1 MTYID
6 PLGNAPKWWQWVIG
20 GLALVGGAILC
31 IVPGGQG
38 IGVSLL
44 IAGASMTLS
53 NTLSAAG
60 VSGKTASLIMS
71 GLDIIGGIALCFTP
85 FAGIGANMIGSGVG
99 GIAFGFLFEAAG
111 ASFEAGAIIGNIL
124 GGMAGGKIYDSI
136 KFSKIAR
143 QGILIG
149 KMEVFKDAAK
159 ARNLAFYG
167 GMHGYD
173 VIAKRFPSLAA
184 KLGWANNYHFISNVM
199 QRSGRIYNLGGA
211 VTGCYAKEL
220 EMIANYFNV
229 INL

>member
-1 MTYID
+1 M
-6 PLGNAPKWWQWVIG
+6 NFV
-20 GLALVGGAILC
+20 
-31 IVPGGQG
+31 
-38 IGVSLL
+38 
-44 IAGASMTLS
+44 
-53 NTLSAAG
+53 
-60 VSGKTASLIMS
+60 
-71 GLDIIGGIALCFTP
+71 
-85 FAGIGANMIGSGVG
+85 
-99 GIAFGFLFEAAG
+99 
-111 ASFEAGAIIGNIL
+111 
-124 GGMAGGKIYDSI
+124 
-136 KFSKIAR
+136 
-143 QGILIG
+143 G